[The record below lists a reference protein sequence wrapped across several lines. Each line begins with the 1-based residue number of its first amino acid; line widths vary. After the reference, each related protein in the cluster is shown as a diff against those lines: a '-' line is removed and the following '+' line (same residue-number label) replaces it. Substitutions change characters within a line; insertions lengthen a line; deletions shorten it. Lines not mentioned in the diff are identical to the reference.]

1 VDFLPSIS
9 PAKSES
15 EISSDSLPPK
25 QIVIFVVPRRYLKM
39 LDRIWAAFYLAVCLP
54 ILAHVA
60 HQPKWPGMVYKWGW
74 SVRNPKTSHSSYWLM
89 PQG

>member
-25 QIVIFVVPRRYLKM
+25 QIVIIVVPRRYLKM
-39 LDRIWAAFYLAVCLP
+39 LDRILVAFYLAFCLP

-60 HQPKWPGMVYKWGW
+60 HQPK
-74 SVRNPKTSHSSYWLM
+74 
-89 PQG
+89 